1 MTLGR
6 LEKKPQNEESEIAYY
21 KQLLR
26 KSPNRY
32 SYLNF
37 LADAL
42 FRQAEYVEAIHCWKK
57 ILRKRVVNDSYRVL
71 MKVAQ
76 AYELIGEIE
85 HAFYYYGKAVEINPD
100 SLNAIGKYGQMAYVL
115 ENFEDALDAFKL
127 LTEREPYNEIAWH
140 NLGLTYY
147 NLGYHDQALESM
159 EHSSTLDDES
169 AETWYTLATIY
180 SEEYNFSEALIAL
193 EKALLIDPS
202 LQENA
207 RKDQSFYSLKDLS
220 LFRFMIKA

>member
-6 LEKKPQNEESEIAYY
+6 LEKKPQGEESEITYY

-57 ILRKRVVNDSYRVL
+57 ILRKRVTKDSYRVL

-85 HAFYYYGKAVEINPD
+85 HAFHYYGKAIEINPD

-127 LTEREPYNEIAWH
+127 LAEREPYNEIAWH

-147 NLGYHDQALESM
+147 NLGYHDQALECL

-169 AETWYTLATIY
+169 AETWYTLATIF
-180 SEEYNFSEALIAL
+180 SEEYNFNEALIAL

-207 RKDQSFYSLKDLS
+207 RKEQSFYSLKDLS